1 MSELKTNKISTND
14 QNNVAIDNAL
24 GLKSY
29 TTAQRDALTA
39 SAGDVVYNSDDGTI
53 DFYNGISWLATS
65 SSTFNVTVD
74 YLVVAGGGSGGSR
87 IGAGGGA
94 GGMRSTIGNTGGG
107 GTLESSL
114 TLSLNTNY
122 TVNIGAGGTA
132 VVSNGTAASKGN
144 NGNNTTFATVTATG
158 GGGGGAY
165 FNSADDNG
173 KDGGSSG
180 GGSYSN
186 GVAGNR
192 TPSPVQ
198 GNVGGDYSAG
208 IAAAGGGGAGAAG
221 QDSQSGGGG
230 NGGAGAICNIL
241 TASQATTEAVGEVS
255 GADVYFAGGGGGSP
269 ISSDNGGLGGGS
281 QGATNNDNAT
291 AATANT
297 GGGGGGGRNASDTTN
312 VYGGAGGSGVVI
324 LKYSDVYTL
333 SGVGVTFGNT
343 YTSGGYKVTPITQG
357 TGTVSF
363 S

>member
-1 MSELKTNKISTND
+1 MSTLETNSIGKYSG
-14 QNNVAIDNAL
+14 NNVSVDDAL
-24 GLKSY
+24 NLKSY
-29 TTAQRDALTA
+29 DTAGRDALTA
-39 SAGDVVYNSDDGTI
+39 VAGDTIYNSDTGTI
-53 DFYNGISWLATS
+53 DFYNGTSWFATS
-65 SSTFNVTVD
+65 GSTFNITVD

-114 TLSLNTNY
+114 TLSPNTNY
-122 TVNIGAGGTA
+122 TVDIGGGGTA
-132 VVSNGTAASKGN
+132 VVSNGSTASKGN

-192 TPSPVQ
+192 TSSPVQ
-198 GNVGGDYSAG
+198 GNVGGDFSAG
-208 IAAAGGGGAGAAG
+208 IAAGGGGGAGAAG

-241 TASQATTEAVGEVS
+241 TASQASTESVGEVS
-255 GADVYFAGGGGGSP
+255 GSDVYYAGGGGGSP

-297 GGGGGGGRNASDTTN
+297 GGGGGGGRNASDTNN

-324 LKYSDVYTL
+324 LKYSDAYTIT
-333 SGVGVTFGNT
+333 GTGVTFGNT